1 MHRQNPSYL
10 DKIPFLSDTNAV
22 NRNFTALEMFKM
34 SISRKLNLPKLLE
47 KKSFFLFGPRST
59 GKSTLIREQLA
70 GRAHLVDLLD
80 GQTFLRLSTDPSLL
94 EDIAAKPIREGKVI
108 AIDEIQKI
116 PALLDQVHRMIEKD
130 HAKFLLTGSSAR
142 KLRAGAA
149 NLLAG
154 RAWEAQLMPL
164 TFDEIKKFDLER
176 YLRFG
181 GLPHVWLS
189 DEQEE
194 ELSAYVHTYL
204 QEEIQAEGLIRKIP
218 QFARFLRVAAL
229 TNAKLLNF
237 SEIASDTGIP
247 ASTIR
252 EYYSILSDTL
262 VGFLVEPWQGSK
274 KRKAI
279 QTAKFYFFDTG
290 VTHALSGT
298 KSLERN
304 SNLWGESFEHFI
316 GMELRAYISYQRIK
330 SNLMFWRSVNGQEV
344 DFVIDDTLAVEVKA
358 TQRVAASDLKGLK
371 AIADEDKHKHL
382 ICVSTDKLDR
392 ESGGI
397 KILHWQTFL
406 TRLWNGEFA

>member
-1 MHRQNPSYL
+1 MR
-10 DKIPFLSDTNAV
+10 IPRT
-22 NRNFTALEMFKM
+22 
-34 SISRKLNLPKLLE
+34 LNLQKLLD

-59 GKSTLIREQLA
+59 GKSTLIKEQLSGSA
-70 GRAHLVDLLD
+70 QLIDLLD
-80 GQTFLRLSTDPSLL
+80 GQTFLRLSSDPSLL
-94 EDIAAKPIREGKVI
+94 EEMAARSIRDHKII

-116 PALLDQVHRMIEKD
+116 PTLLDQVHRMIENN
-130 HAKFLLTGSSAR
+130 HARFLLTGSSAR

-164 TFDEIKKFDLER
+164 TFFEINDFDLDR
-176 YLRFG
+176 YLRYG
-181 GLPHVWLS
+181 GLPQVWLS
-189 DEQEE
+189 HDQEE

-204 QEEIQAEGLIRKIP
+204 QEEIQAEGLVRKIP
-218 QFARFLRVAAL
+218 QFARFLKVAAL
-229 TNAKLLNF
+229 TNAKLMNY

-298 KSLERN
+298 KILERN

-316 GMELRAYISYQRIK
+316 GMELRAFISYQRIK
-330 SNLMFWRSVNGQEV
+330 SKLEFWRSVNGQEV
-344 DFVIDDTLAVEVKA
+344 NFVVEEILAVEVKE
-358 TQRVAASDLKGLK
+358 TQKVTKADLKGLK
-371 AIADEDKHKHL
+371 ALAEENKFKHL
-382 ICVSTDKLDR
+382 ICVSNDKFDR
-392 ESGGI
+392 EIDGI
-397 KILHWQTFL
+397 QILNWQTFL
-406 TRLWNGEFA
+406 NRLWRGEYVK

>member
-1 MHRQNPSYL
+1 MR
-10 DKIPFLSDTNAV
+10 IP
-22 NRNFTALEMFKM
+22 R
-34 SISRKLNLPKLLE
+34 ILNLPKLLD

-59 GKSTLIREQLA
+59 GKSTLIREQLSA
-70 GRAHLVDLLD
+70 GAQLIDLLD
-80 GQTFLRLSTDPSLL
+80 GQTFLRLSSDPSLL
-94 EDIAAKPIREGKVI
+94 EDMTARSIRDHKII

-116 PALLDQVHRMIEKD
+116 PALLDQVHRMIENNQ
-130 HAKFLLTGSSAR
+130 AKFLLTGSSAR

-164 TFDEIKKFDLER
+164 TFSEIKDFDLDR

-189 DEQEE
+189 NDQEE

-204 QEEIQAEGLIRKIP
+204 LEEIQAEGLVRKIP
-218 QFARFLRVAAL
+218 QFTRFLKVAAL
-229 TNAKLLNF
+229 TNAKLMNY

-290 VTHALSGT
+290 VTHTLSGT

-304 SNLWGESFEHFI
+304 SKLWGESFEHFI
-316 GMELRAYISYQRIK
+316 AMELRAFLSYQRIK
-330 SNLMFWRSVNGQEV
+330 IKLEFWRSVNGQEV
-344 DFVIDDTLAVEVKA
+344 DFVIDEILAVEVKS
-358 TQRVAASDLKGLK
+358 TQKVTNSDLKGLK
-371 AIADEDKHKHL
+371 TLAEENKFKQL
-382 ICVSTDKLDR
+382 ICVSNDKLDR
-392 ESGGI
+392 ENDGI
-397 KILHWQTFL
+397 QILNWQTFL
-406 TRLWNGEFA
+406 KRLWSGEYLK